1 MNIFFLDWDTEK
13 CAKYHCD
20 KHVVKMILE
29 TAQLLCGVHWATG
42 GEAPYLLSHKNHPCA
57 IWARESYSN
66 YVWLTDL
73 GFALCNEYQNRY
85 GKIHKSKSI
94 LDWCLVNR
102 PNIPD
107 IGLTPQPKAMPD
119 EYKVDSV
126 VESYRNYYRGA
137 KSSFAVWKNREKPF
151 WFEEKVLDLQYD

>member
-1 MNIFFLDWDTEK
+1 
-13 CAKYHCD
+13 
-20 KHVVKMILE
+20 
-29 TAQLLCGVHWATG
+29 
-42 GEAPYLLSHKNHPCA
+42 
-57 IWARESYSN
+57 
-66 YVWLTDL
+66 L

-119 EYKVDSV
+119 EYKEDDV
-126 VESYRNYYRGA
+126 VQSYRNYYNGEKIKFA
-137 KSSFAVWKNREKPF
+137 KWKNGYRPKWYKTEM
-151 WFEEKVLDLQYD
+151 EMV

>member
-1 MNIFFLDWDTEK
+1 
-13 CAKYHCD
+13 
-20 KHVVKMILE
+20 MILE

-42 GEAPYLLSHKNHPCA
+42 GDAPYRLSHKNHPCA

-94 LDWCLVNR
+94 LEWCLVNR

-107 IGLTPQPKAMPD
+107 VGLTPQPNAMPD
-119 EYKVDSV
+119 
-126 VESYRNYYRGA
+126 
-137 KSSFAVWKNREKPF
+137 
-151 WFEEKVLDLQYD
+151 